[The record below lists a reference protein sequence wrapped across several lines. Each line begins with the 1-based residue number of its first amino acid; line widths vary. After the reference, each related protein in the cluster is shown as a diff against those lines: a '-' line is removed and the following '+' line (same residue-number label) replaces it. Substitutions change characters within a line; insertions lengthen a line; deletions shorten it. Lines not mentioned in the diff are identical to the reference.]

1 MLTKQQSEKKEE
13 KNNIYDRFLLWFFL
27 FKGKMSASAKKQ
39 DLLAEAKSFCDGL
52 SNVFLMKKRD
62 PQSRNLLETAKRIIE
77 SLCADQLK
85 KSPGGHAA
93 PSRTGGMGQL
103 WVKLDELKR
112 ENEELRKQKGLAH
125 EDRST
130 QPKTQHGPGAELNKI
145 RQENEMFKS
154 KVAKLEKT
162 IKEMEVINSNVQD
175 QYKSSKAALDATQ
188 KSMETVLKEYR
199 MMEDSVKSIKSEN
212 DNLKQRS
219 V

>member
-1 MLTKQQSEKKEE
+1 
-13 KNNIYDRFLLWFFL
+13 
-27 FKGKMSASAKKQ
+27 MSASAKKQ

-77 SLCADQLK
+77 SLCAEQQK
-85 KSPGGHAA
+85 KSPGGHGN

-112 ENEELRKQKGLAH
+112 ENEELRKQKGVVT
-125 EDRST
+125 EDRT
-130 QPKTQHGPGAELNKI
+130 ALQPKTQHGPGAELNKV
-145 RQENEMFKS
+145 RQENEALK
-154 KVAKLEKT
+154 AKMATLEKT
-162 IKEMEVINSNVQD
+162 IKEMEVIHANVQD

-199 MMEDSVKSIKSEN
+199 MMEDSVKTIKSEN
-212 DNLKQRS
+212 DNLKQRF
-219 V
+219 VQI